1 MSAAAN
7 EKASKGKAS
16 EPAASEAAAS
26 SDSNLDLVESDAD
39 THETVMTYGHGT
51 MPKFVLLIWTT
62 FLVSFAIYMFKY
74 FLPDLSLWGK
84 P

>member
-7 EKASKGKAS
+7 ELAPETKKAEAAEK
-16 EPAASEAAAS
+16 AASAAD
-26 SDSNLDLVESDAD
+26 SDRALVESDTD
-39 THETVMTYGHGT
+39 THETMMTYGHGKL
-51 MPKFVLLIWTT
+51 PKFVLLIWTT
-62 FLVSFAIYMFKY
+62 FLVSFAIYMVKY